1 MSDIFDRLADTAE
14 RALSSVD
21 KEGRVAS
28 AIGGLKAQ
36 LEEADRRRKA
46 RLLEREIEELQD
58 KVSQSTEALSA
69 QVLALYD
76 AGKLDQPELMS
87 LCVRI
92 GELRTQITAKKA
104 DLLELQ
110 PPLPSAAPRCAA
122 CGSTVPLGAAFCPAC
137 GARMSAQMAEAKRY
151 CAHCGAEVRPTSQF
165 CPTCGQ
171 AVQA

>member
-1 MSDIFDRLADTAE
+1 MSDIFDRLAETAE

-36 LEEADRRRKA
+36 LEESDRRRKM
-46 RLLEREIEELQD
+46 RLLEREIQD
-58 KVSQSTEALSA
+58 LEAQVAQSTEALSA

-76 AGKLDQPELMS
+76 AGKLEQPELVH
-87 LCVRI
+87 LCARI
-92 GELRTQITAKKA
+92 GELRTGILAKKA

-110 PPLPSAAPRCAA
+110 PPPPSAAPRCAT
-122 CGSTVPLGAAFCPAC
+122 CGATVPAGAAFCPGC
-137 GARMSAQMAEAKRY
+137 GARVTPQVATPARF

-171 AVQA
+171 SLAS

>member
-36 LEEADRRRKA
+36 LEEADRRRKV
-46 RLLEREIEELQD
+46 RLLEREIEDLQAQ
-58 KVSQSTEALSA
+58 VAQSTEALSA

-76 AGKLDQPELMS
+76 AGKLEQPELVR

-92 GELRTQITAKKA
+92 GELRTQIIAKKA

-110 PPLPSAAPRCAA
+110 PSPPSAAPRCGA
-122 CGSTVPLGAAFCPAC
+122 CGATVPAGAAFCPSC
-137 GARMSAQMAEAKRY
+137 GAHTAPEVATAARF

-171 AVQA
+171 HLEA

>member
-1 MSDIFDRLADTAE
+1 MSDFFDRLADTAE
-14 RALSSVD
+14 RALSAVD

-36 LEEADRRRKA
+36 LEEADRRRKV
-46 RLLEREIEELQD
+46 RLLEHEIQELEAQ
-58 KVSQSTEALSA
+58 VAQSTEALSA

-76 AGKLDQPELMS
+76 AGKLEQPELVR

-104 DLLELQ
+104 DLLEIQ
-110 PPLPSAAPRCAA
+110 PPPPTAASRCAV
-122 CGSTVPLGAAFCPAC
+122 CGSTVPAHAAFCATC
-137 GARMSAQMAEAKRY
+137 GAQTSAKQVAPARF
-151 CAHCGAEVRPTSQF
+151 CAHCGAELRSTSQF

-171 AVQA
+171 PVES